1 MSLELTISEAIKTAM
16 RAKDKVA
23 LDSLRA
29 VKAQILLLKTEALGK
44 EVSPEQE
51 IAILQRM
58 VKQRKD
64 SYDQFSA
71 QGRND
76 LAEVEE
82 AQMKIIEQFLPKQL
96 SPEELEAEM
105 KAIIAETGAESMKDL
120 GKVMGIA
127 SKNLAGKSDGKSI
140 SEMAKKLL
148 SLKKPENNFRAS
160 LCTYNMN
167 LLSFIF
173 EHSELSEMLFKL
185 LNFRSYNC
193 TTIRL

>member
-1 MSLELTISEAIKTAM
+1 MSLENTINDAIKTAM
-16 RAKDKVA
+16 KEKNKVA

-29 VKAQILLLKTEALGK
+29 VKSQILLLKTEAKGA
-44 EVSPEQE
+44 EVSAEQE

-58 VKQRKD
+58 IKQRKD
-64 SYDQFSA
+64 SFEQFVA

-82 AQMKIIEQFLPKQL
+82 AQMKVIEKYLPAQL

-105 KAIIAETGAESMKDL
+105 KKIIAETGAETMKDL

-127 SKNLAGKSDGKSI
+127 SKAFAGKSDGKSI

-148 SLKKPENNFRAS
+148 S
-160 LCTYNMN
+160 
-167 LLSFIF
+167 
-173 EHSELSEMLFKL
+173 
-185 LNFRSYNC
+185 
-193 TTIRL
+193 

>member
-1 MSLELTISEAIKTAM
+1 MSLENTINDAIKTAM
-16 RAKDKVA
+16 KERDKVA

-29 VKAQILLLKTEALGK
+29 VKSQILLLKTEAKGA
-44 EVSPEQE
+44 EVSAEQE

-58 VKQRKD
+58 IKQRKD
-64 SYDQFSA
+64 SFEQFVA

-82 AQMKIIEQFLPKQL
+82 AQMKVIEKYLPAQL

-105 KAIIAETGAESMKDL
+105 KKIIAETGAETMKDL

-127 SKNLAGKSDGKSI
+127 SKEFAGKSDGKSI

-148 SLKKPENNFRAS
+148 S
-160 LCTYNMN
+160 
-167 LLSFIF
+167 
-173 EHSELSEMLFKL
+173 
-185 LNFRSYNC
+185 
-193 TTIRL
+193 

>member
-1 MSLELTISEAIKTAM
+1 MSLENTINDAIKTAM
-16 RAKDKVA
+16 KEKDKVA

-29 VKAQILLLKTEALGK
+29 VKSQILLLKTEAKGA
-44 EVSPEQE
+44 EVSAEQE

-58 VKQRKD
+58 IKQRKD
-64 SYDQFSA
+64 SFEQFVA

-82 AQMKIIEQFLPKQL
+82 AQIKVIEKYLPAQL

-105 KAIIAETGAESMKDL
+105 KKIIAETGAETIKDL

-127 SKNLAGKSDGKSI
+127 SKAFAGKSDGKSI

-148 SLKKPENNFRAS
+148 S
-160 LCTYNMN
+160 
-167 LLSFIF
+167 
-173 EHSELSEMLFKL
+173 
-185 LNFRSYNC
+185 
-193 TTIRL
+193 

>member
-1 MSLELTISEAIKTAM
+1 MSLENTINDAIKTAM

-29 VKAQILLLKTEALGK
+29 VKSQIQLLKTESLGA
-44 EVSPEQE
+44 EVSAEQE

-64 SYDQFSA
+64 SYEQFSA

-76 LAEVEE
+76 LAEVED

-96 SPEELEAEM
+96 STDELETEM
-105 KAIIAETGAESMKDL
+105 KNIIAETGAVSMKDL
-120 GKVMGIA
+120 GKVMGVA
-127 SKNLAGKSDGKSI
+127 SKSLAGKSDGKSI

-148 SLKKPENNFRAS
+148 S
-160 LCTYNMN
+160 
-167 LLSFIF
+167 
-173 EHSELSEMLFKL
+173 
-185 LNFRSYNC
+185 
-193 TTIRL
+193 